1 MNGVSTIAWL
11 GVLSPPRNDATPI
24 TPSLPV
30 TAYSADARFSATQNR
45 ETMPAVRKYTYFSRS
60 PAP

>member
-1 MNGVSTIAWL
+1 VEPALSTTAWL

-30 TAYSADARFSATQNR
+30 TANAADAPFSVT
-45 ETMPAVRKYTYFSRS
+45 
-60 PAP
+60 